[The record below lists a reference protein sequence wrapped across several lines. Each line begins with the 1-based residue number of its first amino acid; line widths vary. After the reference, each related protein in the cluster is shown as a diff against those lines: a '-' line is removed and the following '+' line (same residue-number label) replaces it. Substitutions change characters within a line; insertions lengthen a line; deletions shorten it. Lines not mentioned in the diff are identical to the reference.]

1 MLDAI
6 FRQSWSLESQR
17 KFKQGVVGGTF
28 IENNGNA
35 LRNGIIDKG
44 SEQFKE
50 KIMDIH
56 HVYVEG

>member
-1 MLDAI
+1 M
-6 FRQSWSLESQR
+6 
-17 KFKQGVVGGTF
+17 GGTF

-56 HVYVEG
+56 HVYVEGQTVVSVETNK